1 MSIQVNFICK
11 TEIKEGLNALKAAKE
26 AKVKIKAPC
35 DGKGKCGKC
44 LIRIVDGDVSEPTK
58 QEKKLLGKEKLRQ
71 GYRLACETAISEN
84 AVIEVPQKHSKI

>member
-11 TEIKEGLNALKAAKE
+11 TEIKKGQNALKAAKE

-58 QEKKLLGKEKLRQ
+58 QEKKLLSKNKLEN
-71 GYRLACETAISEN
+71 GYRLACETTLSQN
-84 AVIEVPQKHSKI
+84 TVIEIPEKS